1 MTNTISPGG
10 QFSIGSTTGAVGSLS
25 SSVLWVGPDKPTG
38 DDFILWIN
46 TDDSR
51 LYGYWNDGFT
61 SQWVDLSIPFGA
73 GIQGA
78 ALQASLDNLNA
89 LVAQATADANSSIT
103 NATNAATS
111 ETNAATSETNAAT
124 SETNAAAS
132 ASAAATSEANATTS
146 ETNAAAS
153 AAAAATSE
161 TNAANAETGAVN
173 AFDSLDD
180 RYLGSKASDPTLD
193 NDGDPLLE
201 GALYWNST
209 NKQFMV
215 YNGSAWEV
223 APAAAFTDAQLL
235 ASLITVD
242 GTGSGLDADLLDG
255 QEGAYYLPA
264 GSYTA
269 ADVLSKLLT
278 VDGATSGLD
287 ADLLDGQEGSYYQ
300 NASNLNAGTVPEA
313 RLALATTVTKGIVE
327 KSSSSEN
334 ISGTSTDVYPDVA
347 GVKEMIGVHTN
358 LPDPS
363 YESESGTLSVSTTY
377 TFTHGLGTLPKHVTF
392 SYVCVTAERG
402 WAVGDELPFTLGT
415 ENYNANVGPSVA
427 VNATKIKVRIGS
439 NSNARVH
446 GFDGS
451 SRAYLVPG
459 NWKIKVRAWK

>member
-78 ALQASLDNLNA
+78 ALQASLDTLNA

-103 NATNAATS
+103 NAANAATS

-161 TNAANAETGAVN
+161 TNAANAEPGAVN

-223 APAAAFTDAQLL
+223 APAAAFTAAQLL

-287 ADLLDGQEGSYYQ
+287 ADLLDGQEGSFYS
-300 NASNLNAGTVPEA
+300 NATNLNSGTVNIA
-313 RLALATTVTKGIVE
+313 RLDKATAADM
-327 KSSSSEN
+327 
-334 ISGTSTDVYPDVA
+334 SGNVSDKVLTPDVVWGSA
-347 GVKEMIGVHTN
+347 AIQSVTDSTSVTLDFNDGLNWEWNTITGNSTLENPLNYRDGQQGYILIKQDATGER
-358 LPDPS
+358 
-363 YESESGTLSVSTTY
+363 TLS
-377 TFTHGLGTLPKHVTF
+377 FGT
-392 SYVCVTAERG
+392 
-402 WAVGDELPFTLGT
+402 
-415 ENYNANVGPSVA
+415 
-427 VNATKIKVRIGS
+427 
-439 NSNARVH
+439 
-446 GFDGS
+446 
-451 SRAYLVPG
+451 
-459 NWKIKVRAWK
+459 NWKGPFNVAPEIDTRPNKVTVLFYTVVKANHITVVSIQKGEN